1 MAIIFWDFDGTL
13 VYTNPLWSTTVF
25 NSLKEV
31 APNTDVKFTDIRK
44 CMATG
49 FTWHTPD
56 EDYSNLIGDK
66 WWEFMNRKISD
77 DYISLGVD
85 ADVAQKAVALVR
97 KNIKNVESYT
107 LYRDAVDV
115 LEKLLKKGYKNV
127 LLSNNYPDLVEVL
140 DKLDLTYYFDNIIVS
155 ANHGYDKPRKELF
168 DIAKA
173 LYPNEEYIMVGDS
186 LTADIV
192 GGNNAGMKTV
202 LVHRD
207 YDEKADFCLENLK
220 EIFEFI

>member
-13 VYTNPLWSTTVF
+13 VYSNPLWSTTVF

>member
-13 VYTNPLWSTTVF
+13 VYSNPLWSTTVF

-85 ADVAQKAVALVR
+85 ADVALLKIGLLLLRFPMQKNNPRWGYSWFSSWYSLENSVFSCDGIGTPISVLPSGWTVGLYTLWQYLLVR
-97 KNIKNVESYT
+97 FGER
-107 LYRDAVDV
+107 LY
-115 LEKLLKKGYKNV
+115 
-127 LLSNNYPDLVEVL
+127 
-140 DKLDLTYYFDNIIVS
+140 F
-155 ANHGYDKPRKELF
+155 F
-168 DIAKA
+168 
-173 LYPNEEYIMVGDS
+173 
-186 LTADIV
+186 
-192 GGNNAGMKTV
+192 
-202 LVHRD
+202 
-207 YDEKADFCLENLK
+207 
-220 EIFEFI
+220 

>member
-13 VYTNPLWSTTVF
+13 VYSNPLWSTTVF
-25 NSLKEV
+25 NSLKEA

-85 ADVAQKAVALVR
+85 ADVA
-97 KNIKNVESYT
+97 
-107 LYRDAVDV
+107 
-115 LEKLLKKGYKNV
+115 LLKIGLLLLRFPMQKNNPV
-127 LLSNNYPDLVEVL
+127 GVIAGFLLGIPWRTRCFPVTGLGRPFLSCRRAGPLGCTRFGN
-140 DKLDLTYYFDNIIVS
+140 TY
-155 ANHGYDKPRKELF
+155 
-168 DIAKA
+168 
-173 LYPNEEYIMVGDS
+173 
-186 LTADIV
+186 
-192 GGNNAGMKTV
+192 
-202 LVHRD
+202 
-207 YDEKADFCLENLK
+207 
-220 EIFEFI
+220 

>member
-13 VYTNPLWSTTVF
+13 VYSNPLWSTTVF

-31 APNTDVKFTDIRK
+31 TPNTDVKFTDIRK

-107 LYRDAVDV
+107 LYPDAVDV
-115 LEKLLKKGYKNV
+115 LEKSLKKGYKNV
-127 LLSNNYPDLVEVL
+127 LLSNNYPELIEVL

-155 ANHGYDKPRKELF
+155 ANHGYDKPRNELF

-186 LTADIV
+186 ITADIV

-207 YDEKADFCLENLK
+207 YDKKADFCLENLK

>member
-13 VYTNPLWSTTVF
+13 VYSNPLWSTTVF

-85 ADVAQKAVALVR
+85 ADVAQKAASLVR

-107 LYRDAVDV
+107 LYPDAVDV
-115 LEKLLKKGYKNV
+115 LEKSLKKGHKNV

-155 ANHGYDKPRKELF
+155 ANYGYDKPRNELF

-186 LTADIV
+186 ITADIV
-192 GGNNAGMKTV
+192 GGNNAGMKTI
-202 LVHRD
+202 LVHKG

>member
-13 VYTNPLWSTTVF
+13 VYSNPLWSTTVF

-140 DKLDLTYYFDNIIVS
+140 I
-155 ANHGYDKPRKELF
+155 
-168 DIAKA
+168 
-173 LYPNEEYIMVGDS
+173 S
-186 LTADIV
+186 LI
-192 GGNNAGMKTV
+192 
-202 LVHRD
+202 
-207 YDEKADFCLENLK
+207 
-220 EIFEFI
+220 

>member
-13 VYTNPLWSTTVF
+13 VYSNPLWSTAVF

-31 APNTDVKFTDIRK
+31 NPNIDVKFTDIRK

-107 LYRDAVDV
+107 LYPDAVDV

-186 LTADIV
+186 ITADIV